1 MCRPLSSEFG
11 YFGNT
16 NQGYQQT
23 KQAYGKRRKHQK
35 ILQRS
40 FRYFKSIKKYR
51 KDQYFLSLVTKPTYV
66 NRRKY
71 RKDINFFF

>member
-23 KQAYGKRRKHQK
+23 KQAYMLKEESIRK
-35 ILQRS
+35 
-40 FRYFKSIKKYR
+40 YFKDHIDISKSIK
-51 KDQYFLSLVTKPTYV
+51 
-66 NRRKY
+66 KY
-71 RKDINFFF
+71 RKDINFFFQDVDNMQATAFRVCLLWKH